1 MNKKTEYWPTILIM
15 EGRPYILKKLE
26 RKGINNPCQLCDL
39 RSQCIDEW
47 EYANLYK
54 LCTSDDRD
62 DAWYF
67 EEDWSIFD
75 KAISGYLI
83 DNNWLS
89 EQNEGYKKMKAMYL
103 K

>member
-15 EGRPYILKKLE
+15 EGRPYTLKKLE

-39 RSQCIDEW
+39 RSICNTPKGL
-47 EYANLYK
+47 AMLHK
-54 LCTSDDRD
+54 LCKSDDRD
-62 DAWYF
+62 DAWFF

-83 DNNWLS
+83 DNNWLN

-103 K
+103 T